1 MEIKFY
7 DINEI
12 RRDLRSLRRLTH
24 RINIL
29 LDAETRHRA
38 RLACLEMHGGADT
51 DCNRLKTVIAALN
64 TRDCINR
71 ATDIEVRYMTALM
84 ALEEVDRIILIDG
97 YINGR
102 AYWQIGRELG
112 YSEDGIRKR
121 AKAAIEKLAESKDIL

>member
-1 MEIKFY
+1 MT
-7 DINEI
+7 DLNEI

-38 RLACLEMHGGADT
+38 RLACLEMHGGAET
-51 DCNRLKTVIAALN
+51 DRDRLKTVIAALN
-64 TRDCINR
+64 TRDYINR
-71 ATDIEVRYMTALM
+71 ATEIESRYMTALM
-84 ALEEVDRIILIDG
+84 ALEDVDRIILIDG

-121 AKAAIEKLAESKDIL
+121 AKAAIEKLCCMVIPTE